1 MSTEKMKLKLP
12 RLMLAAPASGSGKTM
27 ITCGL
32 LRTLRNR
39 GMKVSSFKCGPDYID
54 PLFHQEVLGIPSRN
68 LDTFFTDGTMTRY
81 LFAKAAGNTD
91 ISILEGVMGYYDG
104 AGGDTITASSYE
116 LADITKTPVVLIV
129 NAKGMSLSVLPIIQG
144 FLEYRRNSRIQGVI
158 LNQVSSGTYQRLK
171 KKIEQEISIE
181 VLGYVPKCPELVIE
195 SRHLGL
201 VMPGEV
207 DDMEDKLQKLSELL
221 EETLDI
227 GRLLACAESA
237 PFLERTIPE
246 SLNILKENSRY
257 SGLSIGIARDEAFCF
272 FYQDN
277 LELLLELGAE
287 LIYFSPLH
295 DSELPTDLSGIIL
308 YGGYP
313 ELYAEQLSR
322 NYTMRRNIRENI
334 IRGMP
339 CLAECGGFLYLQ
351 KSMQDMEGTAW
362 EMAGV
367 FSGKAYKTEQLG
379 RFGYITLTANNDR
392 QLLTKGSSIRGHE
405 YHYFDC
411 TENGR
416 DYCGRKPFGGRQ
428 WDCIKGS
435 SSYAAGFPH
444 LYYYSNPEFAAE
456 FLQQCQKREI

>member
-201 VMPGEV
+201 VMPG
-207 DDMEDKLQKLSELL
+207 
-221 EETLDI
+221 
-227 GRLLACAESA
+227 G
-237 PFLERTIPE
+237 
-246 SLNILKENSRY
+246 
-257 SGLSIGIARDEAFCF
+257 SG
-272 FYQDN
+272 
-277 LELLLELGAE
+277 
-287 LIYFSPLH
+287 
-295 DSELPTDLSGIIL
+295 
-308 YGGYP
+308 
-313 ELYAEQLSR
+313 
-322 NYTMRRNIRENI
+322 
-334 IRGMP
+334 
-339 CLAECGGFLYLQ
+339 
-351 KSMQDMEGTAW
+351 
-362 EMAGV
+362 
-367 FSGKAYKTEQLG
+367 
-379 RFGYITLTANNDR
+379 
-392 QLLTKGSSIRGHE
+392 
-405 YHYFDC
+405 
-411 TENGR
+411 
-416 DYCGRKPFGGRQ
+416 
-428 WDCIKGS
+428 
-435 SSYAAGFPH
+435 
-444 LYYYSNPEFAAE
+444 
-456 FLQQCQKREI
+456 